1 MARKSETY
9 RGARRNAV
17 KDFAGKL
24 CDLWYQHVRS
34 GDPRQAKY
42 TLQRSRVQPEGKV
55 YTNKGIQESLR
66 RQARL
71 DRPAII
77 PDWVPLNDVI

>member
-34 GDPRQAKY
+34 GDPREPEY
-42 TLQRSRVQPEGKV
+42 TLKRSRVQPEGKV
-55 YTNKGIQESLR
+55 YTNKGIQEAERRRLR
-66 RQARL
+66 Q
-71 DRPAII
+71 PAII
-77 PDWVPLNDVI
+77 PDEIPLNSII